1 MSDSILIKEFSRK
14 LLEPKRQ
21 GDRWVSSGFDKEIG
35 LRTHENPP
43 TPIQN
48 AVHNHWFRIN
58 DSYPPAEGK
67 IALIAREI
75 DRYAVLAVASPLKD
89 DCDRPLV
96 GYRYFWLEKPLDR
109 EIDAVGTLLEW
120 WVERN
125 SPRFELKLYS
135 EIRHIQQQNHQKDY
149 YLAQPY
155 CPDEFDRN
163 KIIENLQQRNFN
175 NISTKA
181 RLLCE
186 ILRLEDRALEIS
198 KTPYIF
204 PCRNSFNWKLWE
216 IQFVSRYLK
225 QKYNRPIAWAWKV
238 TVLENPNQFTLI
250 ACTTQEYCQINS
262 DVNKIPTALTPHKTG
277 QDILDTS
284 PVQVES
290 IQSLKRA
297 LKELSEG
304 KEIDQNLNIL
314 VQELEK
320 TDSTRWDWAT
330 LIDSTWLEQRQHTQ
344 QEKIYKSLILLLN
357 PNLQHTDLTITVSD
371 WLNSLQAPG
380 SPAPQKLLDFSR
392 FLPSALLT
400 HFQPSELPVTQEA
413 KEALDRQHQLIQ
425 LYSRKSVILAK
436 NKTRLHQLIA
446 RLFLLLR
453 SNPSQKSEKVIQ
465 WLLIDYSPL
474 WKESLEIYTNDL
486 FRKLDRAYLKKEQLP
501 PQERDEFIEKI
512 LEDLKQREQGQTTEN
527 PSSYESIAG
536 ILEKNKSYPIAA
548 FFYKLATGKV
558 PDKIWENCTNLPEI
572 ITLERPPAIPPQSSE
587 KSPNSLKKIALIL
600 WQKYPWQCLGL
611 SVAVGTVLGVG
622 VLWGVQSIERV
633 FSPKISA
640 NQSAIIPSDP
650 VRELYLYFNLLESG
664 DRRQD
669 LQAKNLD
676 NLKKLREKMP
686 DFNASQWKTSTQREA
701 WLRERSS
708 IIKDPLYRFLQ
719 QLTPAVPV
727 ELNKTYTANQVTA
740 NPPLNAPEIALGKSL
755 LHSLQLYEGEITPIW
770 DQKVSDAIA
779 KFKTQYQIQ
788 PAGGDLDKNTWSIL
802 APMIQDRQIKTAIN
816 TLERILKESENYSIA
831 LPRYKAFQQCKT
843 QTNTAYSACLDQI
856 FKPDK

>member
-89 DCDRPLV
+89 DSDRPLV
-96 GYRYFWLEKPLDR
+96 GYRYFWLEKPLDG

-125 SPRFELKLYS
+125 YPRFELKLYS
-135 EIRHIQQQNHQKDY
+135 EIRHIQQQNRGQGY
-149 YLAQPY
+149 YSAILHSPH
-155 CPDEFDRN
+155 DFDKVRQF
-163 KIIENLQQRNFN
+163 EQL
-175 NISTKA
+175 
-181 RLLCE
+181 
-186 ILRLEDRALEIS
+186 ALEVQQ
-198 KTPYIF
+198 TPHIF
-204 PCRNSFNWKLWE
+204 TPSNSFIPSYRHLH
-216 IQFVSRYLK
+216 FFSRYLK

-284 PVQVES
+284 PVQVQS

-304 KEIDQNLNIL
+304 KEIDKNLNIL

-413 KEALDRQHQLIQ
+413 KEALDRQQQLIQ
-425 LYSRKSVILAK
+425 LYSINSVILAK
-436 NKTRLHQLIA
+436 NKTRLHQYQ
-446 RLFLLLR
+446 
-453 SNPSQKSEKVIQ
+453 QKMYIFSHE
-465 WLLIDYSPL
+465 
-474 WKESLEIYTNDL
+474 E
-486 FRKLDRAYLKKEQLP
+486 
-501 PQERDEFIEKI
+501 
-512 LEDLKQREQGQTTEN
+512 TEN
-527 PSSYESIAG
+527 E
-536 ILEKNKSYPIAA
+536 
-548 FFYKLATGKV
+548 
-558 PDKIWENCTNLPEI
+558 
-572 ITLERPPAIPPQSSE
+572 
-587 KSPNSLKKIALIL
+587 
-600 WQKYPWQCLGL
+600 
-611 SVAVGTVLGVG
+611 
-622 VLWGVQSIERV
+622 
-633 FSPKISA
+633 
-640 NQSAIIPSDP
+640 
-650 VRELYLYFNLLESG
+650 
-664 DRRQD
+664 
-669 LQAKNLD
+669 
-676 NLKKLREKMP
+676 
-686 DFNASQWKTSTQREA
+686 
-701 WLRERSS
+701 
-708 IIKDPLYRFLQ
+708 
-719 QLTPAVPV
+719 
-727 ELNKTYTANQVTA
+727 
-740 NPPLNAPEIALGKSL
+740 
-755 LHSLQLYEGEITPIW
+755 
-770 DQKVSDAIA
+770 
-779 KFKTQYQIQ
+779 
-788 PAGGDLDKNTWSIL
+788 
-802 APMIQDRQIKTAIN
+802 
-816 TLERILKESENYSIA
+816 
-831 LPRYKAFQQCKT
+831 
-843 QTNTAYSACLDQI
+843 
-856 FKPDK
+856 

>member
-96 GYRYFWLEKPLDR
+96 GYRYFWLEKPLDG

-135 EIRHIQQQNHQKDY
+135 EIRHIQQQNRGQGY
-149 YLAQPY
+149 YSAILHSPH
-155 CPDEFDRN
+155 DFDKVRQF
-163 KIIENLQQRNFN
+163 EQL
-175 NISTKA
+175 
-181 RLLCE
+181 
-186 ILRLEDRALEIS
+186 ALEVQQ
-198 KTPYIF
+198 TPHIF
-204 PCRNSFNWKLWE
+204 TPSNSFIPSYWHLH
-216 IQFVSRYLK
+216 FFSRYLK

-238 TVLENPNQFTLI
+238 TVLESPNQFTLI

-262 DVNKIPTALTPHKTG
+262 DANKIPTALTPHKTG

-284 PVQVES
+284 PVQVQS

-371 WLNSLQAPG
+371 WLNSLQAPV

-425 LYSRKSVILAK
+425 LYSRNSAILAK

-453 SNPSQKSEKVIQ
+453 SNLSPKSEEVIQ

-501 PQERDEFIEKI
+501 PQESDKFIEKI
-512 LEDLKQREQGQTTEN
+512 LEDLKQCEQGQTAEN

-572 ITLERPPAIPPQSSE
+572 IPLERPPAIPPQSSE

-640 NQSAIIPSDP
+640 P
-650 VRELYLYFNLLESG
+650 VRELYLYFNLLESS

-701 WLRERSS
+701 WLEERSS
-708 IIKDPLYRFLQ
+708 IIKDPLYPFLQ
-719 QLTPAVPV
+719 KLTPAVRV

>member
-135 EIRHIQQQNHQKDY
+135 EIRHIQQQNRGQGY
-149 YLAQPY
+149 YSAILHSPH
-155 CPDEFDRN
+155 DFDKVRQF
-163 KIIENLQQRNFN
+163 EQL
-175 NISTKA
+175 
-181 RLLCE
+181 
-186 ILRLEDRALEIS
+186 ALEVQQ
-198 KTPYIF
+198 TPHIF
-204 PCRNSFNWKLWE
+204 TPSNSFIPSYWHLH
-216 IQFVSRYLK
+216 FFSRYLK

-238 TVLENPNQFTLI
+238 TVLESPNQFTLI

-262 DVNKIPTALTPHKTG
+262 DANKIPTALTPHKTG

-284 PVQVES
+284 PVQVQS

-371 WLNSLQAPG
+371 WLNSLQAPV

-425 LYSRKSVILAK
+425 LYSRNSVILDK

-453 SNPSQKSEKVIQ
+453 SNLSPKSEEVIQ

-572 ITLERPPAIPPQSSE
+572 IPLERPPAIPPQSSE

-622 VLWGVQSIERV
+622 VLWGVQSIGRV

-640 NQSAIIPSDP
+640 P
-650 VRELYLYFNLLESG
+650 VRELYLYFNLLESS

-708 IIKDPLYRFLQ
+708 IIKNPLYPFLQ

>member
-96 GYRYFWLEKPLDR
+96 GYRYFWLEKPLDG

-135 EIRHIQQQNHQKDY
+135 EIRHIQQQNRGQGY
-149 YLAQPY
+149 YSAILHSPH
-155 CPDEFDRN
+155 DFDKVRQF
-163 KIIENLQQRNFN
+163 EQL
-175 NISTKA
+175 
-181 RLLCE
+181 
-186 ILRLEDRALEIS
+186 ALEVQQ
-198 KTPYIF
+198 TPHIF
-204 PCRNSFNWKLWE
+204 TPSNSFIPSYWHLH
-216 IQFVSRYLK
+216 FFSRYLK

-238 TVLENPNQFTLI
+238 TVLESPNQFTLI

-262 DVNKIPTALTPHKTG
+262 DANKIPTALTPHKTG

-284 PVQVES
+284 PVQVQS

-371 WLNSLQAPG
+371 WLNSLQAPV

-425 LYSRKSVILAK
+425 LYSRNSAILAK

-453 SNPSQKSEKVIQ
+453 SNLSPKSEEVIQ

-501 PQERDEFIEKI
+501 PQESDKFIEKI
-512 LEDLKQREQGQTTEN
+512 LEDLKQCEQGQTAEN

-572 ITLERPPAIPPQSSE
+572 IPLERPPAIPPQSSE

-622 VLWGVQSIERV
+622 VLWGVQSIGRV

-640 NQSAIIPSDP
+640 P
-650 VRELYLYFNLLESG
+650 VRELYLYFNLLESS

-701 WLRERSS
+701 WLEERSS
-708 IIKDPLYRFLQ
+708 IIKDPLYPFLQ
-719 QLTPAVPV
+719 KLTPAVRV

>member
-96 GYRYFWLEKPLDR
+96 GYRYFWLEKPLDG

-135 EIRHIQQQNHQKDY
+135 EIRHIQQQNRGQGY
-149 YLAQPY
+149 YSAILHSPH
-155 CPDEFDRN
+155 DFDKVRQF
-163 KIIENLQQRNFN
+163 EQL
-175 NISTKA
+175 
-181 RLLCE
+181 
-186 ILRLEDRALEIS
+186 ALEVQQ
-198 KTPYIF
+198 TPHIF
-204 PCRNSFNWKLWE
+204 TPSNSFIPSYWHLH
-216 IQFVSRYLK
+216 FFSRYLK

-238 TVLENPNQFTLI
+238 TVLESPNQFTLI

-262 DVNKIPTALTPHKTG
+262 DANKIPTALTPHKTG

-284 PVQVES
+284 PVQVQS

-371 WLNSLQAPG
+371 WLNSLQAPV

-425 LYSRKSVILAK
+425 LYSRNSAILAK

-453 SNPSQKSEKVIQ
+453 SNLSPKSEEVIQ

-486 FRKLDRAYLKKEQLP
+486 FRKLDRAYVKKEQLP

-512 LEDLKQREQGQTTEN
+512 LEDLKQREQGQTAEN

-572 ITLERPPAIPPQSSE
+572 IPLERPPAIPPQSSE

-640 NQSAIIPSDP
+640 P
-650 VRELYLYFNLLESG
+650 VRELYLYFNLLESS

-701 WLRERSS
+701 WLEERSS
-708 IIKDPLYRFLQ
+708 IIKDPLYPFLQ
-719 QLTPAVPV
+719 KLTPAVRV

>member
-35 LRTHENPP
+35 LRTHEDPP

-89 DCDRPLV
+89 DSDRPLV
-96 GYRYFWLEKPLDR
+96 GYRYFWLEKPLDG
-109 EIDAVGTLLEW
+109 EIDAVETLLRW
-120 WVERN
+120 WDKNER
-125 SPRFELKLYS
+125 PRFELKPYS
-135 EIRHIQQQNHQKDY
+135 DIIHIQQQNLRQGY
-149 YLAQPY
+149 YSAILHSPH
-155 CPDEFDRN
+155 DFDKVRQF
-163 KIIENLQQRNFN
+163 EQL
-175 NISTKA
+175 
-181 RLLCE
+181 
-186 ILRLEDRALEIS
+186 ALEVQQ
-198 KTPYIF
+198 TPHIF
-204 PCRNSFNWKLWE
+204 TPSNSFIPSYWHLH
-216 IQFVSRYLK
+216 FFSRYLK

-238 TVLENPNQFTLI
+238 TVLESPNQFTLI

-297 LKELSEG
+297 LKELSED
-304 KEIDQNLNIL
+304 KEIDKNLNIL
-314 VQELEK
+314 VSELEK

-413 KEALDRQHQLIQ
+413 KEALDRQQQLIQ
-425 LYSRKSVILAK
+425 LYSRNSAILAK

-453 SNPSQKSEKVIQ
+453 SNPSPKSEEVIQ

-512 LEDLKQREQGQTTEN
+512 LEDLKQHEQGQTTEN

-572 ITLERPPAIPPQSSE
+572 IPLERPPAIPPQSSE

-701 WLRERSS
+701 WLEERSS
-708 IIKDPLYRFLQ
+708 IIKAPLYRFLQ
-719 QLTPAVPV
+719 QLTPAVPAK
-727 ELNKTYTANQVTA
+727 LGKTYTANQVTA
-740 NPPLNAPEIALGKSL
+740 NPHLSAPEIALGKSL
-755 LHSLQLYEGEITPIW
+755 LHSLGLYKGDSTQIW
-770 DQKVSDAIA
+770 DGEASAAIA
-779 KFKTQYQIQ
+779 KFQTQYQIQ
-788 PAGGDLDKNTWSIL
+788 PAGGDLDEKTWSIL
-802 APMIQDRQIKTAIN
+802 ASMIQDRQIKTAIN